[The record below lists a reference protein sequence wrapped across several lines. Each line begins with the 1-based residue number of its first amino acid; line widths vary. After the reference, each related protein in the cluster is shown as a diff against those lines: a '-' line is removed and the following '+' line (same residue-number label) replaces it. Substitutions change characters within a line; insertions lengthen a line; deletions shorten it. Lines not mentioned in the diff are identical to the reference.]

1 MDSEAVFLGILT
13 CGVEQGAVGIQVSG
27 AGVRGP
33 ALRTAGAVG
42 SGAGGTGSC
51 PVSSPGPMVSPSDLT
66 SPSHAF
72 LVL

>member
-42 SGAGGTGSC
+42 SC